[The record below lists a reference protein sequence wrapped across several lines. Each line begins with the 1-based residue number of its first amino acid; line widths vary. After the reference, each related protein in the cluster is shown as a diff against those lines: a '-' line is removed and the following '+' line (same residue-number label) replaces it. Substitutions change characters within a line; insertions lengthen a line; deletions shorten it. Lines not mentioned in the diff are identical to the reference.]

1 MARIQ
6 VKRGRENRTDRQ
18 NVSDFCDHSHT
29 YEPSNVNDA
38 KQRCVDVML
47 TYATSTQRQIDD
59 NNSDDITSRS
69 EAIFILLN

>member
-6 VKRGRENRTDRQ
+6 VKRARENRTDRQ

-29 YEPSNVNDA
+29 HIYTPSNVNDA

-47 TYATSTQRQIDD
+47 TYATSAQRQIDD
-59 NNSDDITSRS
+59 N
-69 EAIFILLN
+69 IFG